1 MDDKNKLSFL
11 QKQESAVS
19 LFFLDSHFCG
29 TEILAKDVNF
39 IMTFNIVNPIY
50 F

>member
-1 MDDKNKLSFL
+1 MDDKNKLLFL
-11 QKQESAVS
+11 QKQESAAS

-29 TEILAKDVNF
+29 TDILAKDVNF